1 MIPQAI
7 CLTVFIW
14 FVFDQLL
21 TIPWPPTYL
30 GTWAP
35 WLKEFIPSI

>member
-1 MIPQAI
+1 
-7 CLTVFIW
+7 VFIW

-30 GTWAP
+30 GGWFP
-35 WLKEFIPSI
+35 WLKAFVPSV